1 MRTEDGHI
9 IQKCLSGE
17 PEAFGFL
24 MDRYKASVYAF
35 VYAKVGNFHDAE
47 DLTQEMFLNAY
58 RKLST
63 LRRWDTFYA

>member
-47 DLTQEMFLNAY
+47 DLTQEVV
-58 RKLST
+58 ST
-63 LRRWDTFYA
+63 LTESYQR